1 MSKGAL
7 GRVLMLRRLGLQ
19 AGSLGRVTTLAVL
32 AAAALLA
39 VFLVVHD
46 SQPVQAD
53 HGGRAHLSG
62 LSITGTVTRGGETYT
77 FPLIANPWFD
87 PQSGSYTIRVPSDLQ
102 GITFTPTWTV
112 DAVERV
118 ELYDRADSIRNT
130 LGARR
135 IGQVTVSGTTL
146 TNSSTR
152 DFLILQVHD
161 AQTRGTN
168 DMWHFFTLQR
178 ASASLGFDGAT
189 IADKTYT
196 AGGEISLLGLSE
208 DEKDALRLPKAT
220 GGFYNVT
227 YTATG
232 LPEGLTM
239 GQDRIIRG
247 APTTAT
253 TIPAEVD
260 YTATDDTGA
269 SASLTFHVTVNP
281 PVTFDAEDLNT
292 YYGRVITY
300 TAGQAEPLTVTLPE
314 ATGGT
319 GTLTYELVFRTDAT
333 VAPSVPG
340 AGVHLDPSTRVLT
353 IDGNSND
360 NRIALRDTGY
370 AISYRARDENGATA
384 AASSS
389 ISVIGPPT
397 LSNIADQS
405 YTAGTAVSLTLGA
418 ASGPWWKMVA
428 PLSYELTPQVDGLV
442 FSGGSNPTL
451 SGTPTVAGVTAM
463 TYTATDG
470 NGVSATKTFTVT
482 VVNGPNAPT
491 TAPTSLAAS
500 QITGVDAAAA
510 WDAVTGATGYVV
522 QVIADGG
529 SYLDRAVNSAPAGV
543 HLKFITGGVGINGLD
558 PGDYKVRVAA
568 RNADGVGPWSAE
580 VSFTVSVGG
589 I

>member
-1 MSKGAL
+1 MFNSRESTTGHATTH
-7 GRVLMLRRLGLQ
+7 RRPAMARAFVRRSPLL
-19 AGSLGRVTTLAVL
+19 LL
-32 AAAALLA
+32 AAALMALA

-118 ELYDRADSIRNT
+118 ELYDRADSMRNT

-189 IADKTYT
+189 VQDNTYT

-220 GGFYNVT
+220 GAFYNVT

-247 APTTAT
+247 TPTAAT
-253 TIPAEVD
+253 TIPARS
-260 YTATDDTGA
+260 TTR
-269 SASLTFHVTVNP
+269 P
-281 PVTFDAEDLNT
+281 PT
-292 YYGRVITY
+292 IP
-300 TAGQAEPLTVTLPE
+300 EPRLP
-314 ATGGT
+314 
-319 GTLTYELVFRTDAT
+319 
-333 VAPSVPG
+333 S
-340 AGVHLDPSTRVLT
+340 PST
-353 IDGNSND
+353 
-360 NRIALRDTGY
+360 
-370 AISYRARDENGATA
+370 
-384 AASSS
+384 
-389 ISVIGPPT
+389 
-397 LSNIADQS
+397 
-405 YTAGTAVSLTLGA
+405 
-418 ASGPWWKMVA
+418 
-428 PLSYELTPQVDGLV
+428 
-442 FSGGSNPTL
+442 
-451 SGTPTVAGVTAM
+451 
-463 TYTATDG
+463 
-470 NGVSATKTFTVT
+470 
-482 VVNGPNAPT
+482 
-491 TAPTSLAAS
+491 
-500 QITGVDAAAA
+500 
-510 WDAVTGATGYVV
+510 
-522 QVIADGG
+522 
-529 SYLDRAVNSAPAGV
+529 
-543 HLKFITGGVGINGLD
+543 
-558 PGDYKVRVAA
+558 
-568 RNADGVGPWSAE
+568 
-580 VSFTVSVGG
+580 
-589 I
+589 